1 MAAPIAYD
9 MTRIATRV
17 LNRTPNGIDRI
28 DMAYA
33 QHFLER
39 GRDDRLAMIM
49 ALSGKVRAYDLD
61 AAREVVD
68 GIAGHWGEQVDP
80 SDDSG
85 LQTIRR
91 WLVEGPGAGPASAF
105 RLSLGRPE
113 RASGMVRW
121 TLRHGVPIGR
131 SPVTA
136 LPHGTRYLNVS
147 QFPIWMPHYLEWLR
161 MRPDVKAAFYV
172 HDLLPLEAP
181 EYFRHKEF
189 RRHEQRLTTIA
200 RHAAA
205 AIVSTHVVRDA
216 LRERLEALG
225 RRDIAILVAPM
236 PTAQVFNRPRPG
248 EKPYVGP
255 PYFVFCGTLEPR
267 KNHLMV
273 LHVWRDLVLRL
284 GEAAPKLVLVGARG
298 WENEN
303 IVDLLDRCQPLRR
316 HVMEVSGLS
325 TPSYAALLRGARALL
340 LPSFAEG
347 YGLPIAEALA
357 AGAPVIASD
366 IPVFREI
373 AGENFLALNPIDGDG
388 WTRAI
393 REFSEA
399 PRRTN
404 SPTVESSID
413 NYFKSV
419 EAFLN
424 EL

>member
-1 MAAPIAYD
+1 MSAPIAYD

-28 DMAYA
+28 DMAFA

-49 ALSGKVRAYDLD
+49 MFTGAVRAYNLN

-68 GIAGHWGEQVDP
+68 AIAGHWGETRDP
-80 SDDSG
+80 AGDLG

-91 WLVEGPGAGPASAF
+91 WLAEGPGANPASAF

-113 RASGMVRW
+113 RATGMVRW

-136 LPHGTRYLNVS
+136 LPLGTRYLNVS

-161 MRPDVKAAFYV
+161 MRPDVKPAFYV
-172 HDLLPLEAP
+172 HDMLPLQAP

-189 RRHEQRLTTIA
+189 RRHEQRLETIA

-216 LRERLEALG
+216 LSERLEALG
-225 RRDIAILVAPM
+225 RRDIAMLVAPM
-236 PTAQVFNRPRPG
+236 PTAPVFHRPPPG
-248 EKPYVGP
+248 ETTYDAP

-267 KNHLMV
+267 KNHLMI

-284 GEAAPKLVLVGARG
+284 GQAAPKLILVGARG

-303 IVDLLDRCQPLRR
+303 IVDLLDRCQPLSR

-340 LPSFAEG
+340 MPSFAEG

-373 AGENFLALNPIDGDG
+373 AGENFLALNPIDGEG
-388 WTRAI
+388 WMRAI
-393 REFSEA
+393 REFAEA
-399 PRRTN
+399 PRRAN
-404 SPTVESSID
+404 VPTSEASMD
-413 NYFKSV
+413 NYFNNI
-419 EAFLN
+419 ETFLN
-424 EL
+424 DL